1 MEAIQASLF
10 GLIDFASYFA
20 VSILLLLAFKFVYA
34 LITPQDEWKLVKDEQ
49 NTAAAIGFMGAVIGF
64 SLALASAASNSES
77 LIDFVVW
84 GVIALVA
91 QTIAFAI
98 VRFIFMPK
106 IVQRINDNEVS
117 AGIVLGGTSIAVGL
131 LNAACMTY

>member
-84 GVIALVA
+84 GVIALLA

>member
-1 MEAIQASLF
+1 MEAIQASLL
-10 GLIDFASYFA
+10 GLVDFASYFA
-20 VSILLLLAFKFVYA
+20 VSIILLLAFKFVYT
-34 LITPQDEWKLVKDEQ
+34 LITPQDEWKLVKEEK

-64 SLALASAASNSES
+64 SLALASAASNSQS
-77 LIDFVVW
+77 LIDFVIW
-84 GVIALVA
+84 GIIALVA

-98 VRFIFMPK
+98 VRFMFMPK
-106 IVQRINDNEVS
+106 IVQRINDDEIS

>member
-84 GVIALVA
+84 GIVALVA

>member
-84 GVIALVA
+84 GVIALIA

>member
-1 MEAIQASLF
+1 MEAIQASLL
-10 GLIDFASYFA
+10 GLVDFASYFA

-34 LITPQDEWKLVKDEQ
+34 MITPHDEWKLVKEEQ

-64 SLALASAASNSES
+64 ALALASAASNSES
-77 LIDFVVW
+77 LLDFVVW
-84 GVIALVA
+84 GIVALLA
-91 QTIAFAI
+91 QSIAFAI

-117 AGIVLGGTSIAVGL
+117 AGIVLGGISIAVGL

>member
-1 MEAIQASLF
+1 MEAIQASLL
-10 GLIDFASYFA
+10 GLLDFAIYFG
-20 VSILLLLAFKFVYA
+20 VSILLLLTFKFVYT
-34 LITPQDEWKLVKDEQ
+34 LITPHDEWKLVKEEQ

-84 GVIALVA
+84 GLVALVA

-117 AGIVLGGTSIAVGL
+117 AGIVLAGTSVAVGL